1 MRPRPEQDRLTWCD
15 PHSFCVHSRSQTEH
29 NSTAVLEEEHTDW
42 KDIYCTV
49 VTYQAEVQQESFLTT
64 TILVLETL
72 PCPNTLTISYLLP
85 VILLNWALV
94 MDLVKSDFFFLSKGA
109 AEEGNLFER

>member
-1 MRPRPEQDRLTWCD
+1 M
-15 PHSFCVHSRSQTEH
+15 
-29 NSTAVLEEEHTDW
+29 
-42 KDIYCTV
+42 